1 MESVWLSPRW
11 RQGLERRRVALAVL
25 CVILLLLG
33 TLGTIVWGLVR
44 PWSSQEVEIPDR
56 IDFGKVTPG
65 VYEREFK
72 IVNTS
77 DRVVTVLDKKSSCG
91 CATPSIKTP
100 VKIAPHESLPLT
112 VKLDTKRLSG
122 QTIKKIALLTDSEI
136 EPLHVIRVAAFVER
150 KRAPLLTPKVVDL
163 GRYGNWEEAVAEVRL
178 LNRGTVPLTVQD
190 LRPAN
195 SQLSVGLTRSDS
207 AVCVIRVAVA
217 PGAYDK
223 PFRITQPIDTSQGP
237 THFEIVG
244 QPQGDLYLG
253 SNVITFQEGDGPE
266 YRKSL
271 ELHHA
276 PIIDIDA
283 IDISTPG
290 RTVTLESIT
299 RKNASVIRADLVMR
313 STGDGDAPQSGVLT
327 FRHRNSDDLL
337 EVDYVILDSPKKAP

>member
-11 RQGLERRRVALAVL
+11 LQGLERRRVALAVL

-33 TLGTIVWGLVR
+33 TLGTIVWGLIR
-44 PWSSQEVEIPDR
+44 PWSSLEVEIPDR

-100 VKIAPHESLPLT
+100 VKIAPHKSLPIK
-112 VKLDTKRLSG
+112 VRLDTNRLSG
-122 QTIKKIALLTDSEI
+122 QAMKKIALLTDSEV

-150 KRAPLLTPKVVDL
+150 KRAPLLTPKVADL
-163 GRYGNWEEAVAEVRL
+163 GRYGKWEEAVTEVRL
-178 LNRGTVPLTVQD
+178 LNRGTVDLAVQD

-195 SQLSVGLTRSDS
+195 SQLSIELARSDS

-217 PGAYDK
+217 PGSYDK

-237 THFEIVG
+237 TQFEIVG
-244 QPQGDLYLG
+244 QPQGDLYLS
-253 SNVITFQEGDGPE
+253 SNVITFHEGDGPE

-276 PIIDIDA
+276 PCIDIDA

-299 RKNASVIRADLVMR
+299 RKDASVIRADLVMR
-313 STGDGDAPQSGVLT
+313 PVAGIDATGRGVLT
-327 FRHRNSDDLL
+327 LRRRGGDVLL
-337 EVDYVILDSPKKAP
+337 EVDYVILHSPKNAS